1 MQLKRKVIRSGLL
14 RGGILLIIMGIG
26 TYFTYK
32 SGDLKQF
39 RMMVAI
45 TIISASVSGFSALY
59 DYDVWSVKKKITL
72 HTIAML
78 CTVYPALLYSGWFDT
93 SKISGYFI
101 ALASFAGVGIVLASI
116 GYLVSKYILK
126 NVPEEK

>member
-1 MQLKRKVIRSGLL
+1 MELKRKVIRNGLL
-14 RGGILLIIMGIG
+14 RGIIPLIIMGIG

-32 SGDLKQF
+32 SGDDKQF
-39 RMMVAI
+39 RMMVAV
-45 TIISASVSGFSALY
+45 TIISTSVSGFSAIY
-59 DYDVWSVKKKITL
+59 DYDIWTVKRKIII
-72 HTIAML
+72 HSIAML
-78 CTVYPALLYSGWFDT
+78 FTVYPALLYSGWFDI

-101 ALASFAGVGIVLASI
+101 ALASFVSFGIVFATI

>member
-1 MQLKRKVIRSGLL
+1 MIRNGLL

-45 TIISASVSGFSALY
+45 TVISASVSGFSALY

-78 CTVYPALLYSGWFDT
+78 FTVYPALLYSGWFDT

-126 NVPEEK
+126 NIPEEK